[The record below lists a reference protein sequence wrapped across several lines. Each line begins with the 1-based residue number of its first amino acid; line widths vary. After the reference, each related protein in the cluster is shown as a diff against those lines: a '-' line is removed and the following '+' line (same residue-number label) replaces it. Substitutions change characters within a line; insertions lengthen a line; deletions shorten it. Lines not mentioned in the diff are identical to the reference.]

1 MKNFF
6 FKKPLLLNINTNRMF
21 WHSGA
26 GQDSYDI
33 FDRLKF
39 EKKRLGKKAILLEKK
54 NEKYIKNLWQK
65 TLEKQSKK

>member
-1 MKNFF
+1 
-6 FKKPLLLNINTNRMF
+6 MF